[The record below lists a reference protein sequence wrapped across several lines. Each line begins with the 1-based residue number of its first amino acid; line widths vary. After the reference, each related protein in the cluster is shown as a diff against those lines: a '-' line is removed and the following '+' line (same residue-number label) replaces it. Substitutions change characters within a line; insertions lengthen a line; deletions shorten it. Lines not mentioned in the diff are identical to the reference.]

1 MTSLRKHLSLA
12 EVKAGMVRCLEES
25 GLTPSDMQVTPIT
38 HEQCSFSKYPAGG
51 FLIHYFDIKGKPTKF
66 YRFRYVEQPGG
77 VFSKPPR
84 YIQPKGVKPEPY
96 FSPSVPWKKVAAAV
110 EEPLFITEGE
120 KKAEKAC
127 RESFATIGLGGV
139 FSFESKDETFIEA
152 LEAITWQDRRV
163 YIVFDSDI
171 HTNRNVVIAANRLA
185 KQLLRRG
192 AMVMILRLWS
202 PDGEKF
208 ALDDLLKQQ
217 GREAFQHL
225 IDEEAEEFT
234 DSKELHRLN
243 EHVIYVHN
251 HSIFEYKTGHRIRPN
266 DFVNSVY
273 ADWKYDVKTV
283 IQMPQGGE
291 STKVTTKR
299 TAKEWVQWSGR
310 AKAPAYVYEPG
321 RELILPEGVNDWR
334 GWGCE
339 PRAIRKG
346 ELEYWHEMMLWIF
359 GENRKWMEQWFAY
372 PLQHPGEKL
381 TTAVL
386 NWSRYQGNG
395 KDITAAAVGRIYG
408 SNWIKLKERDIDAS
422 HNTLFEHK
430 QFITFEELSGGQT
443 NRRVVGDVFKTLITQ
458 SHININ
464 PKFLPPYKI
473 RDCVNYYVTSN
484 HSDPLHLEPEDRR
497 WFVNEVT
504 NRPKEPAFYVEF
516 YKQYIEPGEN
526 SGALFQHLLDLDL
539 DGFEPK
545 GHAPITQAKRAL
557 IALSKS
563 DPAEWASRL
572 RDDPDSVL
580 AYNSTALPFSL
591 MTEAELLRVFKSKF
605 VKETRSFMQRV
616 LAEAGIPQ
624 ANGGHQV
631 RNCGDW
637 GKPHLYIVRER
648 EKLETAK
655 EKELAKR
662 FLEEHRTAPKPFDNP
677 ETGRK
682 F

>member
-1 MTSLRKHLSLA
+1 MASLRKHLTLP
-12 EVKAGMVRCLEES
+12 EVKAAMVESLKES
-25 GLTPSDMQVTPIT
+25 GLTTQQMPCTPIT

-51 FLIHYFDIKGKPTKF
+51 FVIPYSDINGKPTKF
-66 YRFRYVEQPGG
+66 FRFRYVEQPSG

-84 YIQPKGVKPEPY
+84 YVQPKGVKPEPY
-96 FSPSVPWKKVAAAV
+96 FSTSVPWSKVAAAI
-110 EEPLFITEGE
+110 EEPIFITEGE

-127 RESFATIGLGGV
+127 RERFATIGLGGV

-152 LEAITWQDRRV
+152 LEAITWKDRRV

-185 KQLLRRG
+185 RQLLRRG
-192 AMVMILRLWS
+192 AIVLIIRLYS

-208 ALDDLLKQQ
+208 ALDDLLTQQ
-217 GREAFQHL
+217 GREAFQHY

-234 DSKELHRLN
+234 DSRELHRLN

-251 HSIFEYKTGHRIRPN
+251 HSIFEFNTGQRIRPN
-266 DFVNSVY
+266 DFKNSVY
-273 ADWKYDVKTV
+273 SDWQYDVKQRDGDGDV
-283 IQMPQGGE
+283 
-291 STKVTTKR
+291 TKTKTFK
-299 TAKEWVQWSGR
+299 TAAKWLEWPGR

-321 RELILPEGVNDWR
+321 RELILPEGVNDWK
-334 GWGCE
+334 GWGSE
-339 PRAIRKG
+339 PRKYKKE
-346 ELEYWHEMMLWIF
+346 ELEYWHTMMLWLF
-359 GENRKWMEQWFAY
+359 GPENRKWAEQWFAY

-381 TTAVL
+381 TTAIL
-386 NWSRYQGNG
+386 NWGRHHGTG
-395 KDITAAAVGRIYG
+395 KDMSAAAIGRIYG
-408 SNWIKLKERDIDAS
+408 SNWIKLKERDIDS
-422 HNTLFEHK
+422 THNTLFEHK
-430 QFITFEELSGGQT
+430 QFVTFEELSGGQT

-497 WFVNEVT
+497 WFVNEVA
-504 NRPKEPAFYVEF
+504 NRPKERAFYIEF
-516 YKQYIEPGEN
+516 HRQYVQPGDN
-526 SGALFQHLLDLDL
+526 SGALFQYLLDLDL

-545 GHAPITQAKRAL
+545 GHAPVTQAKRNL

-580 AYNSTALPFSL
+580 VYNGTPLPFSL
-591 MTEAELLRVFKSKF
+591 MTEAELLSVFALKF
-605 VKETRSFMQRV
+605 GKEGKRSFLQRV
-616 LAEAGIPQ
+616 LAEAGITK
-624 ANGGHQV
+624 ANKGYQV

-637 GKPHLYIVRER
+637 GDPHLYIVRDR
-648 EKLETAK
+648 ENLEQAK
-655 EKELAKR
+655 EKALAER
-662 FLEEHRTAPKPFDNP
+662 FVKEHRTAPQPFNSL
-677 ETGRK
+677 GRK